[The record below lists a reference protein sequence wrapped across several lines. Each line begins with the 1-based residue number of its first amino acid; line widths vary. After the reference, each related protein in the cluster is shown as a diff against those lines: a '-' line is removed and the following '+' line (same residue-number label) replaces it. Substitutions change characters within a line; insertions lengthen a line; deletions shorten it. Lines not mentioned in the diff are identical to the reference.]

1 VAAVAVAVAAAA
13 AAAEAAG
20 AAAKA
25 AEAAVAAAARALRAA
40 RATVLRA
47 RARVRDPRV
56 AVDVARAREARLP
69 ASSMATW
76 RILPAALRH
85 GLIARPGAMTY
96 FTDPHEGGERV
107 SRRSW

>member
-1 VAAVAVAVAAAA
+1 MAAAA

-20 AAAKA
+20 AAARA

-56 AVDVARAREARLP
+56 AVVARTREARPP